1 MARHSEAFGEGNV
14 DTAVS
19 ESSDATSVCSVYG
32 MVSFGGKA
40 SAVPRWNFSVP
51 QCETYNLD
59 DSDVTVDISDD
70 GSTVAFAAV
79 ANETVSGAVVM
90 TPHCYGLDAQTGELL
105 FTHDL
110 GADAG
115 DGESGVSL
123 SATGAWLAYTFGS
136 SIYVLEG
143 RSGSPRGSP
152 IPMKDALPA
161 VVSDDGAW
169 VVAAGGQGT
178 SAFVWA
184 WSAAKG
190 AYELAVRA
198 RDAKGEMTACS
209 EGERGRS
216 RVRASGLRA
225 EVPTLRMARC
235 SHSPRPLSSHLWTP
249 SIPAPRPVTW
259 SPHTITPSGAE
270 AWYASD
276 LAFSENTLLNG
287 TSVVTGDRTLATVAW
302 TDGESLQVRATT
314 FNVTS
319 GAIVSD
325 WVCGCG
331 LV

>member
-1 MARHSEAFGEGNV
+1 MARHSEAYGEGNV

-79 ANETVSGAVVM
+79 ANETVAGSVVM
-90 TPHCYGLDAQTGELL
+90 TPRCYGLDAQTGELL

-110 GADAG
+110 GATAG
-115 DGESGVSL
+115 DGESGVAL
-123 SATGAWLAYTFGS
+123 SATGAWLAYTFGN
-136 SIYVLEG
+136 SIYVLNG
-143 RSGSPRGSP
+143 RSGAPRGSP

-184 WSAAKG
+184 WSETKG
-190 AYELAVRA
+190 DFELAVRA
-198 RDAKGEMTACS
+198 RAVERAAACNRGTRGCGS
-209 EGERGRS
+209 VRAVLASLERGCR
-216 RVRASGLRA
+216 G
-225 EVPTLRMARC
+225 
-235 SHSPRPLSSHLWTP
+235 
-249 SIPAPRPVTW
+249 
-259 SPHTITPSGAE
+259 G
-270 AWYASD
+270 
-276 LAFSENTLLNG
+276 
-287 TSVVTGDRTLATVAW
+287 
-302 TDGESLQVRATT
+302 
-314 FNVTS
+314 
-319 GAIVSD
+319 
-325 WVCGCG
+325 
-331 LV
+331 